1 MKLNGARIVAQ
12 CLVEEGVKVIFGIPG
27 GAITPFYDV
36 LPEFPI
42 HHVLV
47 RHEQGA
53 GHMADGYGR
62 ASRDV
67 GVCCATSGPG
77 AINLVPGI
85 AAAYLDSTP
94 MVAITANVP
103 TSMIGKDA
111 FQECDITGITL
122 PITKHSYLVERVQD
136 LPTVMKE
143 AFYLART
150 GRPGPILVDVPK
162 DVLLAETN
170 FVYPKKVDLPG
181 YNPTKQGNMAQ
192 IKKAA
197 ALIKESERPVILA
210 GQGVLISRGEQELLK
225 LAETAGIPVIT
236 TLLGIGGFPESHPLS
251 FGLVGLH
258 GMAYA
263 NYAVHDS
270 DLIVA
275 IGMRFDDRATGK
287 AEEFAPH
294 AKVIH
299 IDIDPAEI
307 GKNVRVTVPIVGDV
321 RNVLARLN
329 EEVEPADHGSWVE
342 QISDWRLKHPATEVR
357 ESEKLLPQYPIKT
370 IYDVTQGKAIVVSD
384 VGQHQMWAAQLYWYD
399 EPSTFITSGGMG
411 TMGFSLP
418 AAIGVKL
425 ARPDKEVWVVV
436 GDGSMQMNVQEL
448 ATAVQEGVDIK
459 IALINNN
466 CLGMVRQLQDL
477 FFEKNFVATPL
488 SGPDWVKLGEAY
500 GIPSFRATKPEEV
513 RLIVEK
519 ARAVKG
525 PVLIDFQVETA
536 ENVYPMVKPGR
547 SLGEVLVG

>member
-1 MKLNGARIVAQ
+1 MKLNGARIIAQ
-12 CLVEEGVKVIFGIPG
+12 SLVEEGVKVIFGMPG

-62 ASRDV
+62 ASEDV

-77 AINLVPGI
+77 ALNLVPGI
-85 AAAYLDSTP
+85 AAAYLDSSP

-103 TSMIGKDA
+103 TSQIGKDV

-122 PITKHSYLVERVQD
+122 PITKHNYLVERVEE
-136 LPTVMKE
+136 LPAVMKE

-150 GRPGPILVDVPK
+150 GRPGPVLVDVPK
-162 DVLLAETN
+162 DVLLAETE
-170 FVYPKKVDLPG
+170 FVYPKSVQLPG

-197 ALIKESERPVILA
+197 ASINGAQKPVIIA
-210 GQGVLISRGEQELLK
+210 GQGVLISRAEKELLT
-225 LAETAGIPVIT
+225 LAETTGIPVIT

-251 FGLVGLH
+251 FGLLGLH

-263 NYAVHDS
+263 NYAVHDC
-270 DLIVA
+270 DLMVA
-275 IGMRFDDRATGK
+275 IGMRFDDRVTGK
-287 AEEFAPH
+287 VDEFAPN

-307 GKNVRVTVPIVGDV
+307 GKNVRVAIPIVGDV
-321 RNVLARLN
+321 KLVLERLN
-329 EEVEPADHGSWVE
+329 QEVEPTSHREWVDQIGSW
-342 QISDWRLKHPATEVR
+342 RKKHPATEVR
-357 ESEKLLPQYPIKT
+357 ESDKLLPQLPIKT
-370 IYDVTQGKAIVVSD
+370 IYDVTQGKAIIVSD

-399 EPSTFITSGGMG
+399 EPRTFITSGGMG

-418 AAIGVKL
+418 ASIGVKL
-425 ARPDKEVWVVV
+425 ARPEKEVWVIV
-436 GDGSMQMNVQEL
+436 GDGSLQMNLQEL
-448 ATAVQEGVDIK
+448 ATAIQEGVDVK
-459 IALINNN
+459 IALINNF
-466 CLGMVRQLQDL
+466 CLGMVRQIQDL
-477 FFEKNFVATPL
+477 FYEKNFVATPL
-488 SGPDWVKLGEAY
+488 TGPDWVKLADAY
-500 GIPSFRATKPEEV
+500 GIPGLRATRPEEV
-513 RLIVEK
+513 RSVIER
-519 ARAVKG
+519 AREIKG